1 MINKQRAENLISE
14 HGNIFEIRALY
25 NDETIRVYQ
34 AYNKTIAE
42 EAVKNG
48 TFGSHFSLN
57 RMTWIKP
64 SFLWM
69 MYRCGWAQKEN
80 QEHVLAID
88 IKRSDFDKAVNNAVC
103 STYSE
108 NMGISKEEWQKQI
121 ADSDIRVQWDPEKD
135 IYGNDLPYRSIQIG
149 LRRDAVKDYVYNW
162 IVKITDITDYVNEL
176 YTLRNSNENIYERL
190 PKEIIYKMSSESAVP
205 FGGFTPQQQ

>member
-1 MINKQRAENLISE
+1 MIITNNK
-14 HGNIFEIRALY
+14 EIRAVY
-25 NDETIRVYQ
+25 TDETIRVYQ

-48 TFGSHFSLN
+48 TFGAHFSMT

-88 IKRSDFDKAVNNAVC
+88 IKRTGFDKAVNSAVI
-103 STYSE
+103 STFSDDL
-108 NMGISKEEWQKQI
+108 GITKEEWQKQVKK
-121 ADSDIRVQWDPEKD
+121 SDVRVQWDPEKD
-135 IYGNDLPYRSIQIG
+135 IDGNNLPYRSLQLG
-149 LRRDAVKDYVYNW
+149 LRGNAVNEYVHDW
-162 IVKITDITDYVNEL
+162 IVKVTDITDYVNEL
-176 YTLRNSNENIYERL
+176 NVLRNNNVDITDRL
-190 PKEIIYKMSSESAVP
+190 PKETVYIINRETVSFLKIDM
-205 FGGFTPQQQ
+205 

>member
-1 MINKQRAENLISE
+1 MILTSNSK
-14 HGNIFEIRALY
+14 EIRAVY
-25 NDETIRVYQ
+25 TDETIRVYQ

-48 TFGSHFSLN
+48 TFGAHFSMD

-88 IKRSDFDKAVNNAVC
+88 IKRTGFDKAVDSAVI
-103 STYSE
+103 STFSE
-108 NMGISKEEWQKQI
+108 DLGITKEEWQKRVKE
-121 ADSDIRVQWDPEKD
+121 SDVRVQWDPEKD
-135 IYGNDLPYRSIQIG
+135 INGNNLSYRSLQLG
-149 LRRDAVKDYVYNW
+149 LRGDAVKEYVHDW
-162 IVKITDITDYVNEL
+162 IVKVTDITDYVNEL
-176 YTLRNSNENIYERL
+176 NALRINNGDISDRL
-190 PKEIIYKMSSESAVP
+190 PKEMVYKINSLAY
-205 FGGFTPQQQ
+205 GDK

>member
-1 MINKQRAENLISE
+1 MNEKKYIK
-14 HGNIFEIRALY
+14 EIRAVY
-25 NDETIRVYQ
+25 TDETIRVYQ

-48 TFGSHFSLN
+48 TFGAHFSMT

-88 IKRSDFDKAVNNAVC
+88 IKRTGFDKAVDSAVI
-103 STYSE
+103 STFSE
-108 NMGISKEEWQKQI
+108 DLGITKEEWQKRVKE
-121 ADSDIRVQWDPEKD
+121 SDVRVQWDPEKD
-135 IYGNDLPYRSIQIG
+135 IDGNNLSYRSLQLG
-149 LRRDAVKDYVYNW
+149 LRGKAVEEYVHDW
-162 IVKITDITDYVNEL
+162 IVKVTDITDYVNEL
-176 YTLRNSNENIYERL
+176 NALRINNGDISDRL
-190 PKEIIYKMSSESAVP
+190 PKEMVYKRNSLVY
-205 FGGFTPQQQ
+205 GDK

>member
-88 IKRSDFDKAVNNAVC
+88 IKRSGFDKAVNNAVC

-121 ADSDIRVQWDPEKD
+121 SDSDIRVQWDPEKD

-176 YTLRNSNENIYERL
+176 YALRNSNENIYERL
-190 PKEIIYKMSSESAVP
+190 PKEDKYKQFIELAE
-205 FGGFTPQQQ
+205 

>member
-1 MINKQRAENLISE
+1 MIITNNK
-14 HGNIFEIRALY
+14 EIRAVY
-25 NDETIRVYQ
+25 TDETIRVYQ

-48 TFGSHFSLN
+48 TFGAHFSMT

-88 IKRSDFDKAVNNAVC
+88 IKRTGFDKAVNSAVI
-103 STYSE
+103 STFSDDL
-108 NMGISKEEWQKQI
+108 GTTKEEWQKQVKE
-121 ADSDIRVQWDPEKD
+121 SDVRVQWDPEKD
-135 IYGNDLPYRSIQIG
+135 IDGNNLPYRSLQLG
-149 LRRDAVKDYVYNW
+149 LRGKAVEEYVHDW
-162 IVKITDITDYVNEL
+162 IVKVTDITDYVNDL
-176 YTLRNSNENIYERL
+176 NALRINNEDISDRL
-190 PKEIIYKMSSESAVP
+190 PKEMVYKMNSLAY
-205 FGGFTPQQQ
+205 GDK